1 MLFQNLGQTVVSDM
15 FKQAMLTLNAERKN
29 EARRRLDFYHDGQ
42 LAYLQVELEKR
53 FLHPEKLRPVFV
65 NIVKKVINR
74 LAQVYWQIPKRE
86 IQGADRDRTI
96 YAEISRSSGLD
107 MKLKMA
113 SRYVKLLKTVVLRPV
128 WRNGKMDLDIL
139 TPDILDVQ
147 MGLSPEDLVSVAV
160 THYGVSERIEDVTFS
175 VWTPETWR
183 KLNYQGR
190 EIESG
195 TNPYGVVP
203 FVPLWDRTPI
213 GGEFWLDGGDDIMS
227 LQEAVN
233 ERLVDLLH
241 VIRFQAF
248 GVGFIKG
255 RGGESIDSIDP
266 GSLVELPENG
276 ELGYAATE
284 AQISETVEA
293 IDKLVKWAAISNG
306 LPASSLSTEPTEE
319 SGISKMVSNFELLE
333 MRRDDV
339 ALFRTYEQRLF
350 YVMRAVWNAHNAGRT
365 MSNSATLLTDFFDP
379 SPQISP
385 KEQAET
391 FDRLLEMGV
400 ISPVDVVMERNP
412 DIATREDAM
421 AFLLK
426 LQDETRQLNERTI

>member
-1 MLFQNLGQTVVSDM
+1 MLLGNVGQLVVADVFQKAILQI
-15 FKQAMLTLNAERKN
+15 NAARKN

-42 LAYLQVELEKR
+42 LPYLLVELEKR
-53 FLHPEKLRPVFV
+53 FQHPEKLRPVFI
-65 NIVKKVINR
+65 NIVKKIVNR
-74 LAQVYWQIPKRE
+74 LAQVYWQVPKRE
-86 IQGADRDRTI
+86 IEGADRDKEI
-96 YAEISRSSGLD
+96 FAEISRSSGLD
-107 MKLKMA
+107 MKLKTA
-113 SRYVKLLKTVVLRPV
+113 SRYVKLLKTVMLRPV

-147 MGLSPEDLVSVAV
+147 TGQSPEDVLSVAV
-160 THYGVSERIEDVTFS
+160 THYGPSERLDDVTFS
-175 VWTPETWR
+175 VWTPEAWR

-195 TNPYGVVP
+195 ANPYGLIP
-203 FVPLWDRTPI
+203 FVPAWDRTPI
-213 GGEFWLDGGDDIMS
+213 GSDFWLDGGDDVLS
-227 LQEAVN
+227 VQEAIN

-248 GVGFIKG
+248 GVGYIKG
-255 RGGESIDSIDP
+255 RGGESLDSIDP

-284 AQISETVEA
+284 AQIAEAVDA

-306 LPASSLSTEPTEE
+306 LPASSLSTDPTEE
-319 SGISKMVSNFELLE
+319 SGVSKMVSNFELLE

-339 ALFRTYEQRLF
+339 SLFRVYEQRIF
-350 YVMRAVWNAHNAGRT
+350 QVFHAVWNAHNPNRK
-365 MSNSATLLTDFFDP
+365 MSDGATLLTDFFDP
-379 SPQISP
+379 TPQVSP

-391 FDRLLEMGV
+391 FDQLLEMGV

-412 DIATREDAM
+412 DLTTREDAM

-426 LQDETRQLNERTI
+426 LRDETRQLNEQTI